1 MIPKLTSAIIS
12 LHQAVG
18 TVSKKLNSVEKH
30 MRHIQSNVNAEIATA
45 TANPIQIPHFTSVW
59 TQSTKSN
66 VPIDL
71 PSLVDNKLDIEE
83 DDFNSLAE
91 NSMSCNYQF
100 NCTNLSIQSPFDKA
114 P

>member
-1 MIPKLTSAIIS
+1 LIPQLTSAIIS

-30 MRHIQSNVNAEIATA
+30 MRHIQSNVSAAIATA
-45 TANPIQIPHFTSVW
+45 IPIPHFTSFW

-71 PSLVDNKLDIEE
+71 PSLVDDKLDIEE
-83 DDFNSLAE
+83 NDFNL
-91 NSMSCNYQF
+91 
-100 NCTNLSIQSPFDKA
+100 
-114 P
+114 

>member
-1 MIPKLTSAIIS
+1 LIPQLTSAIVS

-30 MRHIQSNVNAEIATA
+30 MRHIQSNVSAAIATA
-45 TANPIQIPHFTSVW
+45 TAIPIPHFTSFW

-71 PSLVDNKLDIEE
+71 PSLVDDKLDIEE
-83 DDFNSLAE
+83 NDFNL
-91 NSMSCNYQF
+91 
-100 NCTNLSIQSPFDKA
+100 
-114 P
+114 